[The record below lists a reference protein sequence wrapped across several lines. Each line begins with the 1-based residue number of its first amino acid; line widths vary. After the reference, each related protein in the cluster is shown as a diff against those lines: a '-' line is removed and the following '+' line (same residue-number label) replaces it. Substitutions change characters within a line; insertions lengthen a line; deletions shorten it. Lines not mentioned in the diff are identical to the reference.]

1 MNETGDKL
9 LFRDQKLRLY
19 LADVTGSS
27 NKTLLLSSC
36 LFVEWVA
43 GSDVIVAQSPS
54 LLHVWYHTGG
64 GSDKV
69 QTMDIRGDVL
79 EVVKDSA
86 GRTMVRIQ
94 DGNLV
99 TELALDDQLIEFG
112 TAIEDGDL
120 VRALSYLE
128 RLEHQQNKSSNGNN
142 NSKGLWTTLARI
154 SLEADELRIA
164 GRCYA
169 AIGDIAKVRF
179 LMETVR
185 AAEEVA
191 KTISNLIKYCTISK
205 VLFICA

>member
-1 MNETGDKL
+1 
-9 LFRDQKLRLY
+9 
-19 LADVTGSS
+19 
-27 NKTLLLSSC
+27 
-36 LFVEWVA
+36 
-43 GSDVIVAQSPS
+43 
-54 LLHVWYHTGG
+54 
-64 GSDKV
+64 
-69 QTMDIRGDVL
+69 MDIRGDVL

-191 KTISNLIKYCTISK
+191 KTISNLIKYCTISNI
-205 VLFICA
+205 LFICA